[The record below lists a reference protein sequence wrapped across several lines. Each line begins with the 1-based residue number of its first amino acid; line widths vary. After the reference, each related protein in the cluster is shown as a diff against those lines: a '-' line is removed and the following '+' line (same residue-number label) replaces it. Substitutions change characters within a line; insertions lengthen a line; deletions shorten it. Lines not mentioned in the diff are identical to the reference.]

1 MQALSPLR
9 LVTGLIAALLLLTG
23 CSNSTLKS
31 VWRDNQDN
39 GITPRKL
46 VVFVAVKDENLRRMA
61 ENRIVQSLP
70 SGYGATAAHT
80 LEVDPQLESATVRAR
95 LSAGGY
101 DAALLA
107 RLVSVDTSQTVVP
120 PQTQFGPDLMYR
132 RFGPRY
138 SSFYTFYPYVYTT
151 PGYTVNNTTVVVETL
166 LYRLPEGKPVWTA
179 VSETLNPRSSAQVI
193 EELIKLVGGKLGDEG
208 LLPIRR

>member
-1 MQALSPLR
+1 MQARSFLR
-9 LVTGLIAALLLLTG
+9 LVTGLIAALLLLTA

-31 VWRDNQDN
+31 VWRDDRDI
-39 GITPRKL
+39 GTIPRKL

-70 SGYGATAAHT
+70 AGYGASAGHT
-80 LEVDPQLESATVRAR
+80 LELDPQLESASLRAR
-95 LSAGGY
+95 LTAEGY
-101 DAALLA
+101 DGALLA

-120 PQTQFGPDLMYR
+120 PQTQFGPDLMFR

-138 SSFYTFYPYVYTT
+138 NSFYTAYPYVYTT
-151 PGYTVNNTTVVVETL
+151 PGYTINTTTVVVETL
-166 LYRLPEGKPVWTA
+166 LYRLPEGRPVWTA
-179 VSETLNPRSSAQVI
+179 VSETLNPRSSAQVV

-208 LLPIRR
+208 LLPTRR

>member
-31 VWRDNQDN
+31 VWRDDRDN

-46 VVFVAVKDENLRRMA
+46 VVFVAAKDDNLRRMA
-61 ENRIVQSLP
+61 ENRVVQSLP
-70 SGYGATAAHT
+70 AGYGASAGHT
-80 LEVDPQLESATVRAR
+80 LDVDPLLESASVRER
-95 LSAGGY
+95 LTAGGY
-101 DAALLA
+101 DAALVA

-120 PQTQFGPDLMYR
+120 PQTQVGPDLMFR

-179 VSETLNPRSSAQVI
+179 VSETLNPRSSAQVV
-193 EELIKLVGGKLGDEG
+193 EELIKLVGGKLRDEG
-208 LLPIRR
+208 LLPIR